1 MSLTYFD
8 PSEDPL
14 GLKWPNTQIACKEL
28 LKADSE
34 SKVRSIA
41 PRNPHPPEPPLSFSM
56 SEQPRP
62 RAVCRQYSDNDKHA
76 GLYAPID
83 FEPGELIFS
92 EYAAVVCDSDGLGRR
107 PWKDRYSMS
116 RPQWYEYLDH
126 VVRIAQGTIPLI
138 RGFIQKG
145 TIAGLE
151 YPEDAEDWL
160 RREAYPSHM
169 SVYDFYD
176 FLGKPRGETTW
187 RDQEQ
192 FRYVARI
199 FEDAERVQDGRERF
213 VYVLGL
219 LNGTMNHA
227 CHPNTIARIDAKQ
240 PAGIEVP
247 AVTWHVYAVAPI
259 KRGQE
264 ITKTYNVIE
273 GPVDEYLD
281 SLQYMYGFRCRCD
294 TCLISEEDRTFRIL
308 RDDVY
313 NLKMEWEALS
323 DTGHPRSQMY
333 RMAAVLLD
341 GYSLLDI
348 CNQPVGDLYTTLV
361 EMACKSSDAI
371 RAFYFAIR
379 MKLWFSERH
388 GRPEANLSTNLLVG
402 IQKNKVIP
410 GESREG
416 HSVFEDFDFYDEG
429 LFEMMFM
436 MNHSPDDEVYHCLQ
450 VVNGSVE
457 EVSVEVS
464 KKRLETKLESEQQR
478 AQLWEK
484 SIDELAKE
492 LEEEPPST
500 SKKNKKS
507 KKKRKAT
514 NTTKEEDTPLAE
526 DADTT
531 KERQESL
538 SQPDEAITTPV
549 LEEQPVVPE
558 VRSLDDTKEFPEH
571 EGFEILIQAPSMVDK
586 VHDAG
591 YETGAAD
598 TNVNQS
604 SLAAQRDSDHLN
616 KPEVGH
622 PNVSSVNG
630 RDTSSSRSVEDLS
643 PSQQL
648 GAFDFLSQSADVGS
662 TSTDG
667 PVAIRTRNGSRVEK
681 NTNHS
686 SAVSSRFSP
695 RESKGPHTI
704 PQPLVAP
711 TPVRSP
717 SAFLNGDFTT
727 PRPQKRSFKKTN
739 PLYNRPERTTS
750 RSEADE
756 ASWTI
761 KMPRRRQNQA
771 GSRAPAPARREVQK
785 HREVKKPHIAP
796 ATKTARDY
804 ETQTEAVYVQT
815 PRERQADLD
824 REQYIAELESR
835 NRYLEAVV
843 GLVVEEDVLDT
854 EPFVCPFGAEDGT
867 SKSAWLAC
875 AASREDLRHNSRDVG
890 HLLAAKDGI
899 GARLEGFV
907 LCARRD
913 SVCGRVEGWKE
924 VFVVGGRL
932 RAHSFGNDASRM
944 DFLKQAEV
952 RESEEV

>member
-1 MSLTYFD
+1 MSLTYLD
-8 PSEDPL
+8 HSEDPL

-28 LKADSE
+28 LKADRE
-34 SKVRSIA
+34 SKLHSIA
-41 PRNPHPPEPPLSFSM
+41 PRNPHPPEPPLSFNM

-62 RAVCRQYSDNDKHA
+62 RAVFRQYSDNDKHA
-76 GLYAPID
+76 GLYAPRD

-92 EYAAVVCDSDGLGRR
+92 EHAAILCDSDGLGRR

-116 RPQWYEYLDH
+116 RQQWYEYLDH
-126 VVRIAQGTIPLI
+126 AVRIAQATIPLI

-145 TIAGLE
+145 TIAGLD

-160 RREAYPSHM
+160 SREAYPSHM

-199 FEDAERVQDGRERF
+199 FEDAERVQDARGRF

-219 LNGTMNHA
+219 LNGIMNHA
-227 CHPNTIARIDAKQ
+227 CHPNTIARMDARQ
-240 PAGIEVP
+240 PAGIDVP

-259 KRGQE
+259 QGGQE

-281 SLQYMYGFRCRCD
+281 SLKYMYGFRCRCD
-294 TCLISEEDRTFRIL
+294 TCLISEEDRIFRIL
-308 RDDVY
+308 RNDVY

-348 CNQPVGDLYTTLV
+348 CNQPVGDLYTALV

-379 MKLWFSERH
+379 MRLWFSERH
-388 GRPEANLSTNLLVG
+388 SRPEATLSTNMLVA
-402 IQKNKVIP
+402 IQKHKLVP
-410 GESREG
+410 GETTEG
-416 HSVFEDFDFYDEG
+416 YSVFEDFDLYDEG

-436 MNHSPDDEVYHCLQ
+436 MNHSPDDDVYHCLQ

-464 KKRLETKLESEQQR
+464 KKRLETKLESEQQS
-478 AQLWEK
+478 AQLREK

-492 LEEEPPST
+492 LEDEPPST

-526 DADTT
+526 DVDST

-549 LEEQPVVPE
+549 LEEHPVVPE
-558 VRSLDDTKEFPEH
+558 VRDLDDTKESPEH
-571 EGFEILIQAPSMVDK
+571 EGFEILIQAPSMVEK

-598 TNVNQS
+598 TNLNQS
-604 SLAAQRDSDHLN
+604 SLAAHQDSDHLN

-630 RDTSSSRSVEDLS
+630 RD
-643 PSQQL
+643 
-648 GAFDFLSQSADVGS
+648 A
-662 TSTDG
+662 
-667 PVAIRTRNGSRVEK
+667 
-681 NTNHS
+681 
-686 SAVSSRFSP
+686 SP
-695 RESKGPHTI
+695 RESKDPHTI

-711 TPVRSP
+711 TPVRSL
-717 SAFLNGDFTT
+717 SASLSGDFTT
-727 PRPQKRSFKKTN
+727 PRPQERSIKKAN
-739 PLYNRPERTTS
+739 PLYSRPEKTTS

-771 GSRAPAPARREVQK
+771 GSRAPAPARRVVQK
-785 HREVKKPHIAP
+785 HQEVKKPHVAP
-796 ATKTARDY
+796 ATKTCRDY
-804 ETQTEAVYVQT
+804 ATQTEPVYVQT
-815 PRERQADLD
+815 PGERQADVD
-824 REQYIAELESR
+824 QEKYIAELESR
-835 NRYLEAVV
+835 IRYLEAVV
-843 GLVVEEDVLDT
+843 GFVVEEDVLDI

-875 AASREDLRHNSRDVG
+875 AGSREDLRHNPRDVG
-890 HLLAAKDGI
+890 HLLAGKDGV

-913 SVCGRVEGWKE
+913 SVCGRVEGGKE
-924 VFVVGGRL
+924 VVVVGGRL